1 MIDNQRFSYDLSDA
15 ISKQNKIL
23 ENRIE
28 TPHHKAFI
36 KNAIAMKRDD
46 SEFTNLLKNVFS
58 HHDTASFH
66 FIPFQSVN
74 VDDTEDISRFFH
86 HHEEFYVKPKI
97 VQGQFYDN
105 PELSYDELYERVI
118 DAADTANRNLL
129 SFLIGGVGIGK
140 TTFICNFICRNLSKL
155 QNDSFIPVK
164 VNLDVSTAH
173 TVPNRKEILE
183 VVKRGILS
191 GLKHNG
197 GLKEVDIERIALDS
211 KLPRDADE
219 ATADANLLHLV
230 SLLKERHKKRIF
242 LIIDNIDFLYHMGDR
257 GFFAEGGDNHPER
270 TNVREAHAAI
280 VEIIKMFW
288 LQTDR
293 LSSRLGLPV
302 LVACRQDTIA
312 FLLSQHHEVPL
323 TDIDEK
329 LFSLA
334 PPELDR
340 ARDVVEKRFDLMDR
354 LISKTPNSAKKKE
367 FGAQADRLRSL
378 YGSRSRVGENLLDDL
393 WHLSRK
399 GLRDMI
405 NQISEYSWLEFL
417 DGEKSNLNAR
427 FTQQYYP
434 SMLAYMLA
442 GRRRYTQFSGNL
454 PNLYLINAPSPS
466 NEIGVPLEFKEQHLY
481 SLWLKR
487 LILQYLDSRDGVNT
501 NEIDI
506 INMFCG
512 KNRRGYSEPLV
523 RYVLSSL
530 FEVPT
535 SELIEVE
542 VGAEGNAGV
551 VGYIKQ
557 IDITKRGRFLLNEC
571 ADSFKYLQ
579 LAVDDWK
586 ILLPRPLLPYFE
598 YVEPD
603 YSYLVYNEAD
613 YGNSLNKVLQRKGL
627 QTFLFAILIEEVLKY
642 EKKTWPKVFERL
654 DAAGVQVQSKVKTTE
669 RLRIEITEIK
679 NALRIDLDTSYLN
692 LEKERR
698 VRALFQAKLEGL
710 FLPCKQFREK
720 HYKSW

>member
-1 MIDNQRFSYDLSDA
+1 MIDNTEFSHDLADA
-15 ISKQNKIL
+15 ISKQNRIL
-23 ENRIE
+23 ESRVE

-36 KNAIAMKRDD
+36 KNAIAMKKDD
-46 SEFTNLLKNVFS
+46 GEFASLLKSVFS
-58 HHDTASFH
+58 HHDTASFN
-66 FIPFQSVN
+66 FVPFQSVN
-74 VDDTEDISRFFH
+74 LDDTEEISRFFH
-86 HHEEFYVKPKI
+86 HHEGFYLQPKI

-105 PELSYDELYERVI
+105 PELSYDALYDRI
-118 DAADTANRNLL
+118 IGSADTSNRNHL

-155 QNDSFIPVK
+155 QSEGLIPVK

-173 TVPNRKEILE
+173 TVPNRQEIIE
-183 VVKRGILS
+183 VVKRGILA

-197 GLKEVDIERIALDS
+197 GLKEQDIERIALDC
-211 KLPRDADE
+211 KLLKDADE
-219 ATADANLLHLV
+219 TTADANLAHLV
-230 SLLKERHKKRIF
+230 GLLRDRHQKRIF

-257 GFFAEGGDNHPER
+257 GFFAEGGDSHPER

-288 LQTDR
+288 LQMDR
-293 LSSRLGLPV
+293 LSSRLGLPI

-334 PPELDR
+334 PPELHR
-340 ARDVVEKRFDLMDR
+340 ARTVIEKRFDLMER
-354 LISKTPNSAKKKE
+354 LISKIEKTAKRKE
-367 FGAQADRLRSL
+367 FSVQAVRLRSL

-417 DGEKSNLNAR
+417 DGEKANLNAR

-442 GRRRYTQFSGNL
+442 GRRRYTQFSGNV

-466 NEIGVPLEFKEQHLY
+466 NEIGVPKEFKEQHLY

-487 LILQYLDSRDGVNT
+487 LILQYLESRDGLNT
-501 NEIDI
+501 NDRDI

-523 RYVLSSL
+523 RYILSSL

-586 ILLPRPLLPYFE
+586 ILLPRPLLQYFD

-603 YSYLVYNEAD
+603 YSYLVFGEAD
-613 YGNSLNKVLQRKGL
+613 YGNSLDKVLQRKGR
-627 QTFLFAILIEEVLKY
+627 QTFLFAVLIEEVLLY
-642 EKKTWPKVFERL
+642 ERKTWPKVFERL
-654 DAAGVQVQSKVKTTE
+654 VASGVDIHANITTTQ
-669 RLRIEITEIK
+669 RLRNEITAIK
-679 NALRIDLDTSYLN
+679 NALRMDVDLSYL
-692 LEKERR
+692 EVDQERR
-698 VRALFQAKLEGL
+698 ARAVFRATLEELFTS
-710 FLPCKQFREK
+710 CKQFREK
-720 HYKSW
+720 HYGIW

>member
-1 MIDNQRFSYDLSDA
+1 MIDDIEFQQDLASA
-15 ISKQNKIL
+15 VSKQNKVL
-23 ENRIE
+23 ESRVE

-36 KNAIAMKRDD
+36 KNAIALRSDD
-46 SEFTNLLKNVFS
+46 NEFATLLKGVFS
-58 HHDTASFH
+58 HHDTADFS
-66 FIPFQSVN
+66 FIPFPSVSLG
-74 VDDTEDISRFFH
+74 DAEEISRFFH
-86 HHEEFYVKPKI
+86 HHEGYYLQPKI

-105 PELSYDELYERVI
+105 PQLSYDQLYDRIIRSSV
-118 DAADTANRNLL
+118 ASNKNHL

-140 TTFICNFICRNLSKL
+140 TTFICNFVCRNISRL
-155 QNDSFIPVK
+155 QTDGVIPVK

-173 TVPNRKEILE
+173 TVPTRQEILE
-183 VVKRGILS
+183 VVKRGVLS

-197 GLKEVDIERIALDS
+197 GLSEQEIERLALDC
-211 KLPRDADE
+211 KLPKGADE
-219 ATADANLLHLV
+219 TTADANLSHLIG
-230 SLLKERHKKRIF
+230 LLRERHKKRIF

-257 GFFAEGGDNHPER
+257 GFFAEGGDAHPER
-270 TNVREAHAAI
+270 TNVRQAHAAI

-288 LQTDR
+288 LQMDR

-302 LVACRQDTIA
+302 LIACRQDTID

-334 PPELDR
+334 PPELSR
-340 ARDVVEKRFDLMDR
+340 ARQVIQKRFDLLER
-354 LISKTPNSAKKKE
+354 LISKISKPAKQKE
-367 FGAQADRLRSL
+367 FLAQTERLRSL
-378 YGSRSRVGENLLDDL
+378 YGSRSRVGKNLLDDL

-417 DGEKSNLNAR
+417 DGEKVNLNAR

-442 GRRRYTQFSGNL
+442 GRRRYTQFSGNV

-466 NEIGVPLEFKEQHLY
+466 NEFGVPTEFKEQHLY

-487 LILQYLDSRDGVNT
+487 LILQYLQSRKGMNT
-501 NEIDI
+501 NDQDI

-523 RYVLSSL
+523 RYILSSL

-542 VGAEGNAGV
+542 VGAAGSAGV
-551 VGYIKQ
+551 AGYIKQ
-557 IDITKRGRFLLNEC
+557 IDITKRGTFLMKEC

-586 ILLPRPLLPYFE
+586 ILLPRPLFDFFE

-603 YSYLVYNEAD
+603 YSYLVVGESE
-613 YGNSLNKVLQRKGL
+613 YGQSLNRVLRRKGR
-627 QTFLFAILIEEVLKY
+627 QTFLFAILIEEVLTY
-642 EKKTWPKVFERL
+642 ERRTWPKVFERL
-654 DAAGVQVQSKVKTTE
+654 EASNISIHDETTTTAK
-669 RLRIEITEIK
+669 LRSEIVAIK
-679 NALRIDLDTSYLN
+679 NALKMDIDISYL
-692 LEKERR
+692 EAEHERR
-698 VRALFQAKLEGL
+698 ARAVIRSTLEELFSSCKL
-710 FLPCKQFREK
+710 FREK
-720 HYKSW
+720 HYGSW